1 MKKKPVI
8 VTIVI
13 VAAAAILI
21 GGGIYLYPH
30 LVERTVSQIVKN
42 DMNNILEINLINWDN
57 AKRSAQ
63 VTDKEEIDDI
73 VAMIKDLKAKKRFD
87 QRDSDGGGLMIIMKT
102 SNGEDITLSCWNDI
116 NGVKYNLLAEE
127 KELFNISQYIKEKYG
142 LNEWPEE
149 EMAEA
154 AE

>member
-1 MKKKPVI
+1 
-8 VTIVI
+8 
-13 VAAAAILI
+13 
-21 GGGIYLYPH
+21 
-30 LVERTVSQIVKN
+30 
-42 DMNNILEINLINWDN
+42 
-57 AKRSAQ
+57 
-63 VTDKEEIDDI
+63 
-73 VAMIKDLKAKKRFD
+73 MIKDLKAKKRFD